1 MTTLDRE
8 AILYMKM
15 NFKINMQSTRARAAT
30 PRVDSAGPRR
40 LGGPPGEN
48 ESRIH
53 RRGASVSA
61 PLISLPPGREARL
74 CAPADGREIPRR
86 LQDLG
91 FVPGTPVVIR
101 RRAPLGDPV
110 EIEIRGYRLCLR
122 LAQLDALRVEDDA
135 TERSIP

>member
-1 MTTLDRE
+1 M
-8 AILYMKM
+8 
-15 NFKINMQSTRARAAT
+15 
-30 PRVDSAGPRR
+30 
-40 LGGPPGEN
+40 
-48 ESRIH
+48 
-53 RRGASVSA
+53 SA

-74 CAPADGREIPRR
+74 CASEPGREIPRR

-122 LAQLDALRVEDDA
+122 LAQLDALRVEDDP
-135 TERSIP
+135 TERSVP

>member
-1 MTTLDRE
+1 
-8 AILYMKM
+8 
-15 NFKINMQSTRARAAT
+15 
-30 PRVDSAGPRR
+30 
-40 LGGPPGEN
+40 
-48 ESRIH
+48 
-53 RRGASVSA
+53 VSA

-74 CAPADGREIPRR
+74 CAPEEGREIPRR

-91 FVPGTPVVIR
+91 FVPGTAVVIR

-135 TERSIP
+135 ADASARSLP

>member
-1 MTTLDRE
+1 MKIKIKIDRTTVG
-8 AILYMKM
+8 
-15 NFKINMQSTRARAAT
+15 AAN

-40 LGGPPGEN
+40 LGALPGEN

-53 RRGASVSA
+53 HRDAAVSA

-74 CAPADGREIPRR
+74 CAPEDGREIPRR

-91 FVPGTPVVIR
+91 FVPGTPVLIR

-110 EIEIRGYRLCLR
+110 EIEIRGYRLCL
-122 LAQLDALRVEDDA
+122 
-135 TERSIP
+135 